1 MSAAV
6 GVPAEHAATRDLC
19 LLASRLLAVEVDPL
33 LLARLRAAPELL
45 APAVA
50 RLDDASALEELAV
63 EYCRLFIGPD
73 PVCVPYAGAHTGGH
87 RLGGRS
93 EQELVAFLDRVGL
106 DPRADPSLRL
116 LGADHLAVGMA
127 VLAHLHDRLV
137 GDPRCAATAR
147 TLEELVT
154 RHLAPWAADW
164 GLRLARAAR
173 WAPYTVVGAV
183 VHGSLVA
190 TKPG

>member
-1 MSAAV
+1 MI
-6 GVPAEHAATRDLC
+6 AEHSATRDLC
-19 LLASRLLAVEVDPL
+19 LLASRLLAVEVDVA
-33 LLARLRAAPELL
+33 LLARLRDAPDLL
-45 APAVA
+45 DPAVA
-50 RLDDASALEELAV
+50 RLGDDAAIEELAV

-93 EQELVAFLDRVGL
+93 EQEFVAFLDRAGL
-106 DPRADPSLRL
+106 DPRAAPALRL

-137 GDPRCAATAR
+137 DDPRCAATRR
-147 TLEELVT
+147 TLDELVA
-154 RHLAPWAADW
+154 RHLAPWATEW
-164 GLRLARAAR
+164 GHRLAGSAR

-183 VHGSLVA
+183 VRGSLVA
-190 TKPG
+190 TRPE